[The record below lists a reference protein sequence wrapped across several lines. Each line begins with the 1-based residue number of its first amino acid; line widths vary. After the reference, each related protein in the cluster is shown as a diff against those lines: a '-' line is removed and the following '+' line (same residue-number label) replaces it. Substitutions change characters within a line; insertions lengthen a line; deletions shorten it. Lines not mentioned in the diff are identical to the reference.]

1 MIFLKGVLLGFG
13 LVMPLGPLNLYIFN
27 SSSLQKR
34 YIATLPVIFMSALCD
49 LSLILFAVLGV
60 DIISRI
66 QWFVPVMMSVGSVFL
81 FYMGVKMWVNAKK
94 TVLEPA
100 AATPQS
106 LPSRLVSSAMLS
118 ILNPHAI
125 LDTFI
130 VIGAVSAT
138 FIGFEKYIF
147 TMGCM
152 FSDFIWFLFLG
163 TAGYF
168 LRKLSHGPKIFF
180 FINRFS
186 SLIMIGLAFQLVI
199 SLVKMF

>member
-1 MIFLKGVLLGFG
+1 MAFLKGILLGLG

-27 SSSLQKR
+27 NASLQKR
-34 YIATLPVIFMSALCD
+34 YAAALPVILMSALCD

-66 QWFVPVMMSVGSVFL
+66 DWFVIFMMSVGSVFL
-81 FYMGVKMWVNAKK
+81 FYMGIKMWVGAKK

-100 AATPQS
+100 MATTQS
-106 LPSRLVSSAMLS
+106 IPSQLASSAMLS

-138 FIGFEKYIF
+138 FVGFEKWTF

-152 FSDFIWFLFLG
+152 FSDFAWFLFLG

-180 FINRFS
+180 VINRFS
-186 SLIMIGLAFQLVI
+186 SLVMIGLALQLVI
-199 SLVKMF
+199 SLVKML